1 MPWKVYP
8 VFLESTPL
16 KNIAIYIERCALES
30 FLMNKFKV
38 VAISVLTFGIGIL
51 LGRFVPFS
59 FSAESACDE
68 KCQLEANIAKCA
80 EILPKLD
87 EYLTAQNGLVLTD
100 YDNNRMVFRDFFT
113 YIDGFYAQTYSKV
126 NINQQAV
133 RDAVG
138 SAADRSGDLYKE
150 FSTTNDPAVI
160 KELQYALDQNIKN
173 INFFSD
179 ELKKSCAE
187 LKIESK

>member
-1 MPWKVYP
+1 MPCKVYKGSK
-8 VFLESTPL
+8 ESTL
-16 KNIAIYIERCALES
+16 LNNIAIYIEKSIRIIT
-30 FLMNKFKV
+30 MNKVQV
-38 VAISVLTFGIGIL
+38 VAIAAATFVLGLI
-51 LGRFVPFS
+51 LGRFVPIGS
-59 FSAESACDE
+59 TTPDAACDE
-68 KCQLEANIAKCA
+68 QCQLEANIAKCG

-87 EYLTAQNGLVLTD
+87 EYLTAQSGLVVTD
-100 YDNNRMVFRDFFT
+100 YDNNRLVFRDFFT
-113 YIDGFYAQTYSKV
+113 YIDSFYAQTYSKV

-150 FSTTNDPAVI
+150 FSTTNDPTVMNDL
-160 KELQYALDQNIKN
+160 KFALDQNIKN

-187 LKIESK
+187 LKTE